1 MVRSH
6 FGGERAQMIE
16 QISSE
21 FRHLNVREGKPV
33 GEPTGRPPCDTRTV
47 HHPRRI
53 GSTTVFGDVV
63 RKR

>member
-21 FRHLNVREGKPV
+21 FRRPNVHEGKPV
-33 GEPTGRPPCDTRTV
+33 GEPTGRPPRYTRTV
-47 HHPRRI
+47 
-53 GSTTVFGDVV
+53 D
-63 RKR
+63 